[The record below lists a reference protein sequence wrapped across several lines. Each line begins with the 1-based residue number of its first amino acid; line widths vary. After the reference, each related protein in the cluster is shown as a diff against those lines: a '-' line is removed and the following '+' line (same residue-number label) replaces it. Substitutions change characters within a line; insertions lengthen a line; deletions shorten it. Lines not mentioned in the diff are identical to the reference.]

1 MSFNP
6 YAPYGS
12 LAESTIRVVTY
23 VWGRYGADCEARQ
36 AALEQTLEQTAPD
49 LVCLVEAW
57 RQGDSTQPGRV
68 AARLGLAHHRFVG
81 EWEQED
87 WVSGIGLVS
96 RWPMTEPRR
105 RPLRAEDGSGFGEAV
120 HVAVAGERGSIQLFA
135 VMLDY
140 PLDASGLRQHQVRQL
155 VRFIAE
161 TVSRR
166 DLVVVCGDFNAGPD
180 SDEIRM
186 LTGRSAPAA
195 PGWCSTT
202 PGRWQAMALPASPGP
217 TAIRWPPSAST
228 PTGALTTSFPH
239 GHGAAGSATR
249 PAVRCSASEHQGS
262 SRCPT
267 ITAKRPT
274 FATELRAH
282 AGPHAAAMPDP
293 GAPDPGAPGRAG
305 DPGRPG
311 DPGARGSA
319 GGPWR
324 VEARPGDR
332 PGRYP
337 GARDR
342 PGRDRRGVGTG

>member
-6 YAPYGS
+6 YAPYGP
-12 LAESTIRVVTY
+12 LASSTIRVVTWN

-81 EWEQED
+81 DWEQED
-87 WVSGIGLVS
+87 WVSGIGFVS

-135 VMLDY
+135 VMLDH

-155 VRFIAE
+155 VQFIAE
-161 TVSRR
+161 TASRR
-166 DLVVVCGDFNAGPD
+166 DPIVVCGDFNAGPD

-195 PGWCSTT
+195 PGMVFYDAWEVA
-202 PGRWQAMALPASPGP
+202 GDGSPGFTWSNRNPLAAIGLYPDRRFDYIFSAWPRRGGVGHP
-217 TAIRWPPSAST
+217 T
-228 PTGALTTSFPH
+228 
-239 GHGAAGSATR
+239 
-249 PAVRCSASEHQGS
+249 RCSLLGV
-262 SRCPT
+262 R
-267 ITAKRPT
+267 
-274 FATELRAH
+274 
-282 AGPHAAAMPDP
+282 
-293 GAPDPGAPGRAG
+293 APGEQQLSDHYGLAA
-305 DPGRPG
+305 DL
-311 DPGARGSA
+311 
-319 GGPWR
+319 
-324 VEARPGDR
+324 
-332 PGRYP
+332 RY
-337 GARDR
+337 
-342 PGRDRRGVGTG
+342 

>member
-6 YAPYGS
+6 YAPYGP
-12 LAESTIRVVTY
+12 LASSTIRVVTWN
-23 VWGRYGADCEARQ
+23 VWGRYGADREARQ

-87 WVSGIGLVS
+87 WVSGIGFVS

-105 RPLRAEDGSGFGEAV
+105 RPLRAQDGSGFGEAV

-135 VMLDY
+135 VMLDH

-161 TVSRR
+161 TASRR
-166 DLVVVCGDFNAGPD
+166 DPVVICGDFNAGPD

-195 PGWCSTT
+195 PGMVFYDAWEVA
-202 PGRWQAMALPASPGP
+202 GDGSPGFTWSNRNP
-217 TAIRWPPSAST
+217 LAAIGLYPDRRFDYIFSAWPRRGGVGH
-228 PTGALTTSFPH
+228 PTGCSLL
-239 GHGAAGSATR
+239 G
-249 PAVRCSASEHQGS
+249 VR
-262 SRCPT
+262 
-267 ITAKRPT
+267 
-274 FATELRAH
+274 
-282 AGPHAAAMPDP
+282 
-293 GAPDPGAPGRAG
+293 APGEQQVSDHYGLAA
-305 DPGRPG
+305 DL
-311 DPGARGSA
+311 
-319 GGPWR
+319 
-324 VEARPGDR
+324 
-332 PGRYP
+332 RY
-337 GARDR
+337 
-342 PGRDRRGVGTG
+342 

>member
-6 YAPYGS
+6 YAPYGP
-12 LAESTIRVVTY
+12 LASSTIRVVTWN
-23 VWGRYGADCEARQ
+23 VWGRYGADCEVRQ

-68 AARLGLAHHRFVG
+68 ATRLGLAHHRFVG

-87 WVSGIGLVS
+87 WVSGIGFVS

-140 PLDASGLRQHQVRQL
+140 PLDASGLRQQQVRQL
-155 VRFIAE
+155 VQFIAE
-161 TVSRR
+161 TASRR

-195 PGWCSTT
+195 PGMVFYDAWEVA
-202 PGRWQAMALPASPGP
+202 GDGSPGFTWSNRNP
-217 TAIRWPPSAST
+217 LAAIGLYPDRRFDYIFSAWPRRGGVGH
-228 PTGALTTSFPH
+228 PTGCSLL
-239 GHGAAGSATR
+239 G
-249 PAVRCSASEHQGS
+249 VR
-262 SRCPT
+262 
-267 ITAKRPT
+267 
-274 FATELRAH
+274 
-282 AGPHAAAMPDP
+282 
-293 GAPDPGAPGRAG
+293 APGEQQVSDHFGLAA
-305 DPGRPG
+305 DL
-311 DPGARGSA
+311 
-319 GGPWR
+319 
-324 VEARPGDR
+324 
-332 PGRYP
+332 RY
-337 GARDR
+337 
-342 PGRDRRGVGTG
+342 